1 MTEPLKVI
9 LRDIGEV
16 AIAVSGGVDSMT
28 LAYVAQESGARVE
41 MFHAVSPA
49 VPEAATARVKAHAE
63 VAGWRLR
70 IIGAGEFDDPEYL
83 KNPVNRCYFCKSN
96 LYTRIRAAT
105 DAVICSGANTGDL
118 GDYRPG
124 LGAAA
129 EQNVRHPFIEAG
141 IDKPVIRALAAE
153 RGLAD
158 LADLPAQPCLA
169 SRVETGIAINADDL
183 ALVDAV
189 ETRLAA
195 QLGAG
200 DIRCRVTHSGVRVEL
215 PENALGADMTGIED
229 MVKATGRVFAG
240 AALYKRGSAFL
251 RDAS

>member
-1 MTEPLKVI
+1 MTEALKAI
-9 LRDIGEV
+9 LSDIGDV

-28 LAYVAQESGARVE
+28 LAYLAAESGARAE
-41 MFHAVSPA
+41 MFHAISPA

-63 VAGWRLR
+63 AAGWRLN
-70 IIGAGEFDDPEYL
+70 IIGAGEFDDPDYL

-129 EQNVRHPFIEAG
+129 EQKVRHPFIEAG
-141 IDKPVIRALAAE
+141 IDKPVIRTLAAE
-153 RGLAD
+153 RGLSD

-215 PENALGADMTGIED
+215 PDALLNADLSDIADL
-229 MVKATGRVFAG
+229 VQATGRVFVG
-240 AALYKRGSAFL
+240 AAPYKRGSAFL